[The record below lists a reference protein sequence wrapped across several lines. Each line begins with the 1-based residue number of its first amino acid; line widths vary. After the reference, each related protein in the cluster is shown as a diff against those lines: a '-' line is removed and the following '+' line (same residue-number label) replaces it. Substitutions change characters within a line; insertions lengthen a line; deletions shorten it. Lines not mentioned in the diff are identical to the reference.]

1 MLEWSNPLV
10 VGYLPEIIRES
21 DSRSAIE
28 QIKTNYLGGWNPFE
42 GFDLTELKNGSY
54 QLEYPGDPP
63 MKELS
68 RARLRDETIVLFQY
82 DWVAIIHGKDYRI
95 ARMD

>member
-1 MLEWSNPLV
+1 MDWSNPLV
-10 VGYLPEIIRES
+10 VCYLPEIIRES
-21 DSRSAIE
+21 DPRSAIE
-28 QIKTNYLGGWNPFE
+28 QIKTNYVGGWWPFE
-42 GFDLTELKNGSY
+42 GFNLTSNEDGSY

-68 RARLRDETIVLFQY
+68 RAQLRNETIVLFQY
-82 DWVAIIHGKDYRI
+82 DWVAVINESGYQI